1 MRNIHLI
8 YIIGIVLCI
17 TACTKKRPKEPS
29 AGRPYEVFVTSTTG
43 DTAAIAMVCRTL
55 SLEVEALPQ
64 PEPQFDAVK
73 MELADY
79 QSAIKKK
86 STVLID
92 INRKKYHS
100 PTVTWHT
107 SDGTI
112 HIFLNADSNESLANA
127 IDSIGSIMREQLLRH
142 EIAAAKDLLKTKH
155 NPKAEQK
162 VKDVTGVEMLIP
174 ADMQHSKQGEQFIWL
189 SNDALTG
196 MQSICV
202 YSYPGLT
209 LNAERALVMRDSVL
223 GRNIEG
229 ETKDMHMT
237 TTAQSVI
244 SQMMTNSGRKVLV
257 QRGLWEMAGDAMGG
271 PFVSRSYVDSANH
284 RIVVKEAFV
293 YAPERK
299 KRNLIRQL
307 EAAIMELGVRS

>member
-55 SLEVEALPQ
+55 SVEVEALPQ
-64 PEPQFDAVK
+64 PEPQFDVVK

-100 PTVTWHT
+100 PTVTWQT
-107 SDGTI
+107 SNGTI
-112 HIFLNADSNESLANA
+112 HIFLNADSSESLANA
-127 IDSIGSIMREQLLRH
+127 IDSIGNIMREQLLRH
-142 EIAAAKDLLKTKH
+142 EIAAAKDLLRTKH

-209 LNAERALVMRDSVL
+209 LNAERALAMRDSVL

-237 TTAQSVI
+237 TAAQSVI
-244 SQMMTNSGRKVLV
+244 SQMMTNNGRKVLV
-257 QRGLWEMAGDAMGG
+257 QRGLWEMTGDAMGG

-299 KRNLIRQL
+299 KRNLIRLL
-307 EAAIMELGVRS
+307 EAAI